1 VWLTAIE
8 HDSLVH
14 KASHGVRNCGSS
26 PAQLNGN
33 IALIMWI
40 NSSDADCPI
49 VRQCLALEAVSLP
62 HQSVSLV
69 FGVRGA
75 FQFDLLFATVG
86 ANVFCERDGGHV
98 GQLVIESRL
107 SVLSIIIMGIIKPHP
122 WVSQK
127 SGQKSSAVF

>member
-75 FQFDLLFATVG
+75 FQFDLLFATV
-86 ANVFCERDGGHV
+86 
-98 GQLVIESRL
+98 
-107 SVLSIIIMGIIKPHP
+107 IIMGIIKPHP